1 MAQSVEAGRSVIW
14 PGRHVTTKLCCSR
27 RSTDPMIVALRNVQY
42 DVWSGKRPPASD
54 VAPVAVAAGAGR

>member
-1 MAQSVEAGRSVIW
+1 
-14 PGRHVTTKLCCSR
+14 
-27 RSTDPMIVALRNVQY
+27 MIVALRNVQY